1 MKDEKLLEK
10 YYKGKLLCED
20 RDYPLSLRILATLQ
34 ICTTEEMLPID
45 RAQWFV
51 ILFGELEKVPPVEID
66 QSIYR
71 IYNMDSKVYPHKYYI
86 AYGYVSSIRQD
97 KDKKWSFRYSY
108 WRPNKNDNPLYPKIR
123 DKSEK
128 DKSLHEVKIDDLYI
142 RGKYR
147 DQRYFVDLEEAQKRL
162 KELYMIYTACKS
174 LEVD

>member
-1 MKDEKLLEK
+1 MKGEKEIAE
-10 YYKGKLLCED
+10 YYEGKLLGNNNGC
-20 RDYPLSLRILATLQ
+20 PLSLRILTTLQ
-34 ICTTEEMLPID
+34 IYTTEEMLPID
-45 RAQWFV
+45 RAQWFA

-66 QSIYR
+66 QPIYY
-71 IYNMDSKVYPHKYYI
+71 IHNIDSKVYPYKYYI

-142 RGKYR
+142 RGEYTG
-147 DQRYFVDLEEAQKRL
+147 QMYFVDLEEAQKRL
-162 KELYMIYTACKS
+162 KELQ
-174 LEVD
+174 